1 MYAQPKTLCFSSH
14 LLGRWRLVMKKY
26 IWINLLG
33 QIELMNSHCWI
44 KHIMFD
50 SVQSAVS
57 YRLANTLHCIRVSFL
72 IYFWFIFTVTCLHLH
87 FGPDQENSF
96 NHCQIMGLHLQQIW
110 TQLQFNLLVAANW
123 IESFFSLVNRP
134 LLLLLHLF
142 NGYCSRTTWV
152 SCYQKGKTSLDLNEE
167 RHDGV
172 LGCSGISWTIRKQSA
187 PRFRRITTPTTHHSI
202 FTGQMLFLMPN
213 QQCQSTDGQ
222 KSPITSEGINRNVNE
237 SQPIVYLKLDSE
249 TDSQTSSWMWPF
261 YGLKQVNLCQ
271 LVPPSQN

>member
-33 QIELMNSHCWI
+33 QIESMNSHCWI
-44 KHIMFD
+44 KHIMLD

-57 YRLANTLHCIRVSFL
+57 YRLANTLHCILVPFL

-110 TQLQFNLLVAANW
+110 AQLQFNLLVAANW
-123 IESFFSLVNRP
+123 TESFFSLVNRP

-187 PRFRRITTPTTHHSI
+187 PRFRRITTD
-202 FTGQMLFLMPN
+202 N
-213 QQCQSTDGQ
+213 
-222 KSPITSEGINRNVNE
+222 
-237 SQPIVYLKLDSE
+237 
-249 TDSQTSSWMWPF
+249 SSFNFHRPDA
-261 YGLKQVNLCQ
+261 L
-271 LVPPSQN
+271 PDA